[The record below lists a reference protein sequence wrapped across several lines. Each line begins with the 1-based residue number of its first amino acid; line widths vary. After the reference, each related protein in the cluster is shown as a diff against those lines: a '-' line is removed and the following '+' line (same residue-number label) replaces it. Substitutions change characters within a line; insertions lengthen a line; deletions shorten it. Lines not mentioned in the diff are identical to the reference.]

1 MSIKVEATRLF
12 EEINPPALG
21 APRGFNHGLV
31 VEAGCR
37 LLFVAGQTAATV
49 DGTVRDRAFVSQ
61 FTEALD
67 KTLAV
72 VRAAGG
78 SPDHVVRMTIYVTDI
93 EAYRASRSCLTTV
106 WRERMGRHY
115 PAVALIAVTELVDRD
130 ATVEI
135 EATAALPPSP
145 R

>member
-1 MSIKVEATRLF
+1 MSIF

-21 APRGFNHGLV
+21 APRGFNHGLL
-31 VEAGCR
+31 APPGCS

-49 DGTVRDRAFVSQ
+49 DGEVSDRAFVSQ
-61 FTEALD
+61 FTTALE

-78 SPDHVVRMTIYVTDI
+78 APEHIVRMTVYVTDMDT
-93 EAYRASRSCLTTV
+93 YRASRACLNIV
-106 WRERMGRHY
+106 WRERMGAHY
-115 PAVALIAVTELVDRD
+115 PAMALMAVTALVDRD
-130 ATVEI
+130 AVVEI
-135 EATAALPPSP
+135 EATAALPPTG